1 MIMDYKLII
10 SPWKNEFIDAIKTTK
25 EELIISSPFI
35 DSKGIQILK
44 EAISSRN
51 SIELSLVTNITA
63 KNLISGFTEPSAIL
77 ELYEHFNNVRV
88 SSLGRLHAKVYIIDE
103 KIGIITSANLTGGGL
118 IGNFE
123 YGILLKNREMV
134 ASIKNDMLEYYSFG
148 NIFDRETLEKIRNE
162 VELLR
167 EKRELKERMPK
178 SSELDKLLKARE
190 ENIETEILKNRIKGG
205 KTINSIFAETILYIL
220 KKKGPL
226 STEEMHPLIQAL
238 HPDICDDSIDRVI
251 NGQHFGK
258 KWKHLVRNA
267 QQFLKRKGL
276 IYLKNGKWHLSEN

>member
-1 MIMDYKLII
+1 
-10 SPWKNEFIDAIKTTK
+10 
-25 EELIISSPFI
+25 
-35 DSKGIQILK
+35 
-44 EAISSRN
+44 
-51 SIELSLVTNITA
+51 
-63 KNLISGFTEPSAIL
+63 
-77 ELYEHFNNVRV
+77 
-88 SSLGRLHAKVYIIDE
+88 
-103 KIGIITSANLTGGGL
+103 
-118 IGNFE
+118 
-123 YGILLKNREMV
+123 
-134 ASIKNDMLEYYSFG
+134 
-148 NIFDRETLEKIRNE
+148 
-162 VELLR
+162 
-167 EKRELKERMPK
+167 MPK
-178 SSELDKLLKARE
+178 SLELDKLLKARE

-205 KTINSIFAETILYIL
+205 KTINSIFADTILYIL

>member
-1 MIMDYKLII
+1 MDYKLII

-167 EKRELKERMPK
+167 EKRELKERIPK

-205 KTINSIFAETILYIL
+205 KTINSIFADTILYIL